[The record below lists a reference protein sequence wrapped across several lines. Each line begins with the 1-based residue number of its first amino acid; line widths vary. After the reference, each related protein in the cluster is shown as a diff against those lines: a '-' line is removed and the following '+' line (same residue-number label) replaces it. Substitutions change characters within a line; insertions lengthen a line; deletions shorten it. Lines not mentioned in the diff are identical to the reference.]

1 MANNIRYRKKLRLW
15 EYLKIWLSPKKIHKL
30 KLTNS
35 FNELAIAF
43 LRILFGKM
51 IVRSEKTK
59 ELVEA
64 FKTRFG
70 AKRSIIFPHARTAL
84 HFILKSMNFERG
96 DEILMTPL
104 TIADMVNS
112 IHTLGLKPV
121 FVDIEL
127 DTLCFDIEK
136 LKKSITPK
144 SKVILITYI
153 FGIVPDVKKIREIA
167 REHNLKI
174 IEDCSQCFD
183 AFYDGQRIGTFGDA
197 AFFSLTNFK
206 ICSSLFGGM
215 IITNDEDMA
224 ARLTTFRDKNL
235 LPPVK
240 PMLSKLLVKDII
252 YSVFFSKWMFSYFTY
267 FIILVLENIDPKL
280 TYRLYSGNIKVLLGQ
295 HGNKLFSEFP
305 PDYMADYSDVQANVG
320 LASLARAKDIT
331 SVRIKNG
338 ELFRGLLQAIKDIKI
353 PVKLDGAVNVY
364 WRFPIISSDMEGLK
378 RFLLEHGI
386 DSAPTYLT
394 LCSREPGFEIYHA
407 SMPNAERLKTDVL
420 VVEVNEDLSEDDIR
434 FTASL
439 VRSYFEKYRS

>member
-1 MANNIRYRKKLRLW
+1 MTLFEFIKV
-15 EYLKIWLSPKKIHKL
+15 WLSPKKIHKL

-35 FNELAIAF
+35 FNELTIAF
-43 LRILFGKM
+43 LRILFGRM
-51 IVRSEKTK
+51 LVRSERTK
-59 ELVEA
+59 ELEEA

-70 AKRSIIFPHARTAL
+70 AKGSIIFPHARTAL
-84 HFILKSMNFERG
+84 HFILKSMNLERG

-112 IHTLGLKPV
+112 IHTLGLKPI

-144 SKVILITYI
+144 SKAILITYI

-183 AFYDGQRIGTFGDA
+183 ASYDGQRIGTFGDA

-206 ICSSLFGGM
+206 VCSSLFGGM
-215 IITNDEDMA
+215 IVTNNEDMA
-224 ARLTTFRDKNL
+224 ARLTAFRDKNL
-235 LPPVK
+235 LPAVK

-267 FIILVLENIDPKL
+267 FVILVLENIDTKL

-295 HGNKLFSEFP
+295 HGNKLLSEFP
-305 PDYMADYSDVQANVG
+305 ADYMADYSDIQADVG
-320 LASLARAKDIT
+320 LASLVRAQETT

-338 ELFRGLLQAIKDIKI
+338 ELFRGLLQDIKDIKI
-353 PVKLDGAVNVY
+353 PVKLDGAINVY

-394 LCSREPGFEIYHA
+394 LCSREPGFEPYHVSA
-407 SMPNAERLKTDVL
+407 PNAERLKTDVL
-420 VVEVNEDLSEDDIR
+420 VLEVNEDLSEADIR

-439 VRSYFEKYRS
+439 VHSYFEKYCS